1 MTIPR
6 LMALTAH
13 WRQFPPVHITLAAFV
28 GAGKQESKPTPKP
41 DQPQQSD
48 EMAELLGMLSPG

>member
-6 LMALTAH
+6 LLALTAH

-28 GAGKQESKPTPKP
+28 GAGKKEDKPTKP
-41 DQPQQSD
+41 HQPQQPD
-48 EMAELLGMLSPG
+48 DDMAELLGMLAPG